1 MFLDTF
7 DFPFFFTELRKTT
20 TKLSQEEFFNILFQG
35 VIDQAR
41 LKGNDGELY
50 SIEKSSISRILKNK
64 QPLSEVLV
72 EAIQHDSMRTI
83 LPTYFME
90 ELCPLLN
97 SMLIN
102 NLLDSLKDK
111 IEKDSQISKID
122 RISFLKGIELC
133 YEDKKGLPSII
144 STLFI
149 YTVSLYA
156 KSKAS
161 KDIKKRK
168 TTRLPIEKISEQ
180 IDTESEGRYLNALL
194 EVFSEKDGKEYT
206 QQNIGSS
213 DFAYKDTIQRH
224 RRDFFSAKCVE
235 RNCRDV
241 YPKDENQFNVF
252 KDEIYDGIIDKY
264 EEDYESGFKR
274 LSEVL
279 SQVTK
284 VEIGKS
290 VLMKETVWIGASER
304 KGTCHILVN
313 DGKLKG
319 WK

>member
-1 MFLDTF
+1 MDNF
-7 DFPFFFTELRKTT
+7 DFPFLFSELKRTT
-20 TKLSQEEFFNILFQG
+20 QISQEDFFSLLFQG
-35 VIDQAR
+35 LIDQIR
-41 LKGNDGELY
+41 LKGKDGEPY
-50 SIEKSSISRILKNK
+50 YIDKSSISRILKGTQILK
-64 QPLSEVLV
+64 SELIDAV
-72 EAIQHDSMRTI
+72 QHDSVKAM
-83 LPTYFME
+83 LPDYFKKE
-90 ELCPLLN
+90 VCPLLN
-97 SMLIN
+97 PILIN
-102 NLLDSLKDK
+102 GMLDSIKSRIQSDFEISDVDK
-111 IEKDSQISKID
+111 KLFFKKIG
-122 RISFLKGIELC
+122 LYE
-133 YEDKKGLPSII
+133 EDKDELQNIL

-149 YTVSLYA
+149 YTVSLCN
-156 KSKAS
+156 KSTIS
-161 KDIKKRK
+161 KDIQKRK
-168 TTRLPIEKISEQ
+168 TTRLPEEKISEH
-180 IDTESEGRYLNALL
+180 IDVEKEGRYLDALL
-194 EVFSEKDGKEYT
+194 EVFSEKDGEEYS
-206 QQNIGSS
+206 QQNLENS
-213 DFAYKDTIQRH
+213 DFKYRDTIQRH

-241 YPKDENQFNVF
+241 YPKDKNQFNVF

-279 SQVTK
+279 SQATK